1 MIELTFHA
9 LCFGAILFLMM
20 FLAVAFM
27 LIFVGVKEYN
37 SSKSWGTAYLVS
49 FIISSCI
56 FIYLGYYKEAST
68 LDYKLVLDTKN
79 STLSRRVKDYIFDAL
94 TDGKLTLFETY
105 KIRMADKE
113 FYESLD
119 FEQSKKALLK

>member
-9 LCFGAILFLMM
+9 LCLGAILFVMM
-20 FLAVAFM
+20 FLAIAFM
-27 LIFVGVKEYN
+27 LIFVGPKKFNE
-37 SSKSWGTAYLVS
+37 SKSWGCAYLIG
-49 FIISSCI
+49 FILSSCVI
-56 FIYLGYYKEAST
+56 IYLGYYREASA

-79 STLSRRVKDYIFDAL
+79 STLSRRAKDYIFDAL

-113 FYESLD
+113 FYKSLD

>member
-9 LCFGAILFLMM
+9 LFLGATIFITIM
-20 FLAVAFM
+20 LAVAIM
-27 LIFVGVKEYN
+27 LIFVGPKKYN
-37 SSKSWGTAYLVS
+37 ESKSWGLAYLVS
-49 FIISSCI
+49 FIISLCI
-56 FIYLGYYKEAST
+56 FIYLGYYKEASA
-68 LDYKLVLDTKN
+68 LDYKLVLETKN

-94 TDGKLTLFETY
+94 TDGKLTLFEVY

-113 FYESLD
+113 FYKSLD